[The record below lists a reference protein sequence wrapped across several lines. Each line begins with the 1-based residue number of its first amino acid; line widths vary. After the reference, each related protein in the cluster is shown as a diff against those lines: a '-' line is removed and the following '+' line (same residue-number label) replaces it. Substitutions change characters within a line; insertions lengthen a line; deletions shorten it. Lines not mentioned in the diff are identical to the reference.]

1 MERNLNCLRCDNSME
16 YIRSEKIQLGQNGLW
31 LGDIPNYIAGALA
44 VDIYMCNEC
53 GKYEFFETIEDQ
65 IEQVECPNC
74 GKTHDMDYPKC
85 PYCKYDYYG

>member
-44 VDIYMCNEC
+44 VDIYM
-53 GKYEFFETIEDQ
+53 
-65 IEQVECPNC
+65 
-74 GKTHDMDYPKC
+74 
-85 PYCKYDYYG
+85 